1 MKPLRITLLA
11 LAGLALLA
19 PAASASFAGDN
30 GRIYFSTSRQGQGI
44 MPHLFSM
51 TPRGTDIDPVA
62 DLPGAQREP
71 AVSPAADLLA
81 FWSYGG
87 GNSDLWT
94 VGTDGLGAG
103 LLADSSTNTQPAFT
117 ADGETVAYRDLVDGP
132 GEQSDEHIFTVP
144 AGGGSSTP
152 LLAEPGERYRWPTFS
167 ADGELMAFTQ
177 ADESPQ
183 SQSWNVYVA
192 GADGSEPVQVTD
204 LRGDEYG
211 PDFSPN
217 GRRIVFWA
225 RSRSGESDIYS
236 IRTDGTSL
244 RRLTPRDGE
253 NAWAPDYSPNGRG
266 IVYVADVGEYPDILR
281 MNADGS
287 HRRALTHLKRRA
299 LQPDWATKPA
309 G

>member
-152 LLAEPGERYRWPTFS
+152 LLAEPGERYRMAGVLGGRR
-167 ADGELMAFTQ
+167 ADGVHAGGREPAVTEL
-177 ADESPQ
+177 ER
-183 SQSWNVYVA
+183 YVA
-192 GADGSEPVQVTD
+192 GADGSEPVQVTN

-236 IRTDGTSL
+236 IRTDGTSF

-266 IVYVADVGEYPDILR
+266 IVYVADVGEYPDIIR